1 MSQASWY
8 ILLADTLLV
17 VHFLFVLFVVFGLV
31 AIYCGYGLHWRWVKN
46 RTFRILHLIAIG
58 IVALQSWLGLICPL
72 TIWEMALR
80 DQAGAATYSGSF
92 IQHWLHQLLYYTA
105 PDWLF
110 MLLYSVFACLVLV
123 SWFLLPPQPR
133 KCQHLN

>member
-1 MSQASWY
+1 MSQASCY

-31 AIYCGYGLHWRWVKN
+31 AIYCGYGLQWHWVKN
-46 RTFRILHLIAIG
+46 RTFRILHLATIG

-80 DQAGAATYSGSF
+80 DKAGAATYSGSF
-92 IQHWLHQLLYYTA
+92 MQHWLHQWLYYTA
-105 PDWLF
+105 PDWVF
-110 MLLYSVFACLVLV
+110 VLLYSSFACLVLV
-123 SWFLLPPQPR
+123 SWFLVPPQPR
-133 KCQHLN
+133 

>member
-1 MSQASWY
+1 MSAMSQASMLL
-8 ILLADTLLV
+8 LLADTLLV
-17 VHFLFVLFVVFGLV
+17 VHVLFVVFVIFGLV
-31 AIYCGYGLHWRWVKN
+31 AIYLGHFLHWRWVKN
-46 RTFRILHLIAIG
+46 RTFRILHLVAIG

-80 DQAGAATYSGSF
+80 DKAGAATYSGSF

-105 PDWLF
+105 PDWVF

-123 SWFLLPPQPR
+123 SWFLVPPLAR
-133 KCQHLN
+133 KR